1 MVKCTSEVKIVE
13 AAWSSGLLVRAEGT
27 GTVAHAGVVLPRLLA
42 DIEEFAKEDALFW
55 KPSPLLVKLVQEG
68 RNFDSL
74 NQLA

>member
-1 MVKCTSEVKIVE
+1 MKW
-13 AAWSSGLLVRAEGT
+13 ADMYG
-27 GTVAHAGVVLPRLLA
+27 LPRLLA